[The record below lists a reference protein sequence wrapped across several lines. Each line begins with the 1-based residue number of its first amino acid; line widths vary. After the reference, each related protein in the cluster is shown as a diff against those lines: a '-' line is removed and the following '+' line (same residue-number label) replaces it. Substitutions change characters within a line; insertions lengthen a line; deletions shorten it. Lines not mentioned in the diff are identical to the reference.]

1 MPVLQSRGSISGSI
15 VTWFVEYHTF
25 EFTVD
30 ELKDMVQAI
39 RASRLFVHLDETRPA
54 LSGQLRAIRPEI
66 DAEMEER
73 DFEFL
78 LEQSLLDL
86 AQRFRH

>member
-39 RASRLFVHLDETRPA
+39 RTSRLFLYLNESRPA
-54 LSGQLRAIRPEI
+54 LAGQLRAIR
-66 DAEMEER
+66 AEVDSDLEER

-86 AQRFRH
+86 AQRVSH